1 MPSRSRECGA
11 GSERGSVTAEF
22 AIAVP
27 AVVLVL
33 AACLG
38 AMTVAGAQVRLQDA
52 AAAAA
57 RSVGRGDGVG
67 VVARLAPGATA
78 EQWTDGDL
86 VCVAV
91 SGSATL
97 LAVPVAIVARSC
109 ALGAG
114 N

>member
-1 MPSRSRECGA
+1 MRVGVE
-11 GSERGSVTAEF
+11 SERGSITAEF
-22 AIAVP
+22 AIALP

-38 AMTVAGAQVRLQDA
+38 AMTVVGAQIRLQDA

-67 VVARLAPGATA
+67 VVARLAPGATT

-91 SGSATL
+91 SSKATL

-114 N
+114 R